1 MHMGRLIAV
10 GILSS
15 LVSTGAAAAEHG
27 VYVGAAVGEA
37 TSEVHDEIAPFFD
50 DRHTVGEL
58 FAGWRPLDWIALEG
72 GYVDLGG
79 VSQTQNYPD
88 FSDFT
93 VDHTGYDVFGVFLSD
108 IDVVDLFAKIGVV
121 AWSGDLSLSTLAGP
135 IEQSAD
141 DEDLAWG
148 LGAQARFG
156 KLAVRLEY
164 EHFDTITSLSGV
176 DPPHIVSLGIA
187 WTF

>member
-1 MHMGRLIAV
+1 MSGRL
-10 GILSS
+10 
-15 LVSTGAAAAEHG
+15 
-27 VYVGAAVGEA
+27 GEA

-50 DRHTVGEL
+50 DGDTVGKL
-58 FAGWRPLDWIALEG
+58 FAGWRPLDWIAVEG

-79 VSQTQNYPD
+79 VSQTQGHPD

-93 VDHTGYDVFGVFLSD
+93 VDHTGYDVFGVFLWD
-108 IDVVDLFAKIGVV
+108 IAVVDLFVKIDVV

-135 IEQSAD
+135 IELGAD
-141 DEDLAWG
+141 DEDFAWG

-164 EHFDTITSLSGV
+164 EHFDTINHQFLGRGSAAYRVARLRLDVLTSASRLTTCGGGLLFIRITV
-176 DPPHIVSLGIA
+176 A
-187 WTF
+187 AY